1 MRVLGVLTALT
12 LVAGALGG
20 CSASSV
26 PTGTATPSATAT
38 PRTSSP
44 TPSATASPTATATA
58 TFRAVVD
65 GDTLDTDAGLIRIIG
80 IDTPERGECGDT
92 EAAATFN
99 GVLSAGDLVTL
110 ELPPGQNDRDQY
122 DRLIRYVTTTTGVD
136 LGLLQLTS
144 GHAIAK
150 YDSTD
155 GYPAHPREAEYHAA
169 QLASADPDGTVI
181 TTACRDRASAVAP
194 PVAPVAPPAAAPA
207 PQDQWWTQYS
217 SCSKLKKNAVGH
229 PIGPFSR
236 DDPAQAAIYDWFE
249 NGTGNHG
256 DGDNDG
262 LACE

>member
-1 MRVLGVLTALT
+1 MRALGTLTALT

-20 CSASSV
+20 CSASSL
-26 PTGTATPSATAT
+26 PTPSVTPSPSATAT
-38 PRTSSP
+38 T
-44 TPSATASPTATATA
+44 
-58 TFRAVVD
+58 TFRTVVD
-65 GDTLDTDAGLIRIIG
+65 GDTIDTDAGLIRIIG

-122 DRLIRYVTTTTGVD
+122 DRFIRYVTTTTGVD

-169 QLASADPDGTVI
+169 QLASAGPDGTVI
-181 TTACRDRASAVAP
+181 TTACRDQVS
-194 PVAPVAPPAAAPA
+194 PVAPP